1 MKRNTLFSCI
11 ASAVLVSA
19 ALPASAQ
26 TEVTVAVP
34 NPSAI
39 TWGAIWAAIGEG
51 YFAEEGIEV
60 TVESVDGS
68 PAAMQAVASG
78 QAEIGIPGPGVFL
91 NAAARGADAVFIY
104 NLFPKSLF
112 GLLVEEGDGITDVS
126 GLKGKVIG
134 VATSDGAEVAFAR
147 SIMSDAGM
155 TEGEDYE
162 FLSVGD
168 GGPAA
173 VAFMRGDVD
182 AYAGPLSDAAILSSR
197 GIPLFEVTPEEYVS
211 YFGNGM
217 VVMRPYLEANAEV
230 LEGFGRAVVKGAKFM
245 SDPANQ
251 EAALAHMAVGNPAEA
266 ENADFAAALLGR
278 VVDRMQPLGAQAEKG
293 LGYQPPEA
301 WTAWHDSMV
310 SSGELQGPIES
321 LEALYTNQFV
331 ESWNAQ

>member
-1 MKRNTLFSCI
+1 MKRNSLFSCI
-11 ASAVLVSA
+11 ASAILAAA

-51 YFAEEGIEV
+51 YFAEEGIDV

-68 PAAMQAVASG
+68 PASMQAVASG
-78 QAEIGIPGPGVFL
+78 QADVGIPGPGVFL
-91 NAAARGADAVFIY
+91 NAAARGADSVFIY

-112 GLLVEEGDGITDVS
+112 GLLVEAEDGVADVS
-126 GLKGKVIG
+126 GLQGKVIG

-173 VAFMRGDVD
+173 VAFMRGDID
-182 AYAGPLSDAAILSSR
+182 AYAGPLADAAILSSR
-197 GIPLFEVTPEEYVS
+197 GIELVEVTPEEYVS

-217 VVMRPYLEANAEV
+217 VVMRPYLEENPDV

-251 EAALAHMAVGNPAEA
+251 DTALAHMAVGNPAEA
-266 ENADFAAALLGR
+266 EDPDYAAALLGR
-278 VVDRMQPLGAQAEKG
+278 VVERMQPLGATAEMG

-301 WTAWHDSMV
+301 WAAWHDSMV
-310 SSGELQGPIES
+310 SSGELQGQIES

-331 ESWNAQ
+331 ETWNAQ